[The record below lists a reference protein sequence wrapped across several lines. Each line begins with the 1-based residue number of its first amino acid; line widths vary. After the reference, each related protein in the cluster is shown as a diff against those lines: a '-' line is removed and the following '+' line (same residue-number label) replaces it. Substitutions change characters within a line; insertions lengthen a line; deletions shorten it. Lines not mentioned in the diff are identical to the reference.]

1 MMRVMQLSSQ
11 LASWYRVVSQTGLAP
26 MRWLWAWVSI
36 TYFGSTMLVRA
47 LSPSSY
53 RAEVRANLVRHVYID
68 TAPILGWFSAL
79 VALLTLIIT
88 RIVVV
93 TAYSY
98 GLSQYALEM
107 VIRVLVIELIPLT
120 AALFVALRCTIPS
133 GAALVEMRRL
143 GHFRKLRREGLD
155 PVTVEVLPRLI
166 AGVFSCITLAALSC
180 AVSTLTTYVAV
191 YGMSAAGIQPY
202 THTFGHVFE
211 PIVSLIFV
219 LKTLFFA
226 LAVSIIP
233 MASGLNNVEA
243 DGSRESAALQGLV
256 RMFGVLIVL
265 EALSLVG
272 NYI

>member
-1 MMRVMQLSSQ
+1 MQMPHQLS
-11 LASWYRVVSQTGLAP
+11 SWYRVVSHTGMAP
-26 MRWLWAWVSI
+26 VRWLLGWVTI

-53 RAEVRANLVRHVYID
+53 HPEMRVNLVRHVYID

-88 RIVVV
+88 RIVIV
-93 TAYSY
+93 TAYTY
-98 GLSQYALEM
+98 GLSQYALELL
-107 VIRVLVIELIPLT
+107 VRVLMIELIPLT

-133 GAALVEMRRL
+133 GAALVDLRRI

-155 PVTVEVLPRLI
+155 PVTIEVLPRLI
-166 AGVFSCITLAALSC
+166 AGVFACITLAALSIVV
-180 AVSTLTTYVAV
+180 AMIVAYLAV
-191 YGMSAAGIQPY
+191 YGPNVAGVQAY
-202 THTFGHVFE
+202 ARMFGNVFE
-211 PIVSLIFV
+211 PMVSLIFV

-233 MASGLNNVEA
+233 MASGLNNIEA
-243 DGSRESAALQGLV
+243 DRSRESAALQGLV
-256 RMFGVLIVL
+256 RMFGVLLLL

-272 NYI
+272 TYI